1 MESELIKKIGLK
13 VKEIKEEERDKLLTL
28 ENLTLSFKDSSGV
41 LLWEKEN
48 KKYLIYFLN
57 EKPVFKVFYDDSKK
71 VILDE
76 GENLFLKESG
86 GSLSLYK
93 IDSKGIISLLS
104 LHFGEVL
111 YKDLDSKIVDFSQFL
126 DSLGGKNITG
136 LLIIKNEKVEFLII
150 YDGKILD
157 ISNGEVFLESPLST
171 ESESTTL
178 ISFAKLLMAKDTSIS
193 LYSIDR
199 DREFNEVKLNLL
211 KYDIEKLKDL
221 IKECLKGVLKERV
234 KKLEDM
240 VDSIKN
246 RDDFNLFMK
255 KCDDIVSSLYNKKI
269 SDEVKKKILE
279 LI

>member
-41 LLWEKEN
+41 FLWEKEN

-57 EKPVFKVFYDDSKK
+57 EKPVFKVFYYDSKK

-136 LLIIKNEKVEFLII
+136 LLIIKNEKIEFLII

-171 ESESTTL
+171 ESESTSL

-199 DREFNEVKLNLL
+199 NREFNEVKLNLL

-246 RDDFNLFMK
+246 RDDLNLFMK